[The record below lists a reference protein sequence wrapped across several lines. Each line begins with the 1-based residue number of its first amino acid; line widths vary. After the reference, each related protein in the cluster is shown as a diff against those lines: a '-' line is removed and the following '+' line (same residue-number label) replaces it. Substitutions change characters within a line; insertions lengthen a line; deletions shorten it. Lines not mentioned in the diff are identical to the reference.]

1 MLLSVPEEL
10 GIGFIAGLASR
21 AISTPL
27 SVITVRLQ
35 TETEGEDEDDELN
48 TKKGSPHESREG
60 LKRGS
65 IIGTVQRLSEE
76 EGLQGFWRGFTT
88 AIPLSLNPA
97 ITLFLFQVF
106 RKISSR
112 YSVQKN
118 QPLATPSA
126 GSAFL
131 GAAFSNAIS
140 TILLYPLILA
150 KTRLQVHRKQGASSE
165 TMFSIWKRALLREG
179 IPGAYQGLE
188 AQIVKGFVSQGIT
201 MMVKQ
206 R

>member
-76 EGLQGFWRGFTT
+76 EGLQGFWRGEHLGRPMLETSYQVINNT
-88 AIPLSLNPA
+88 RIHDHHPALTQSCHHPVSL
-97 ITLFLFQVF
+97 
-106 RKISSR
+106 
-112 YSVQKN
+112 
-118 QPLATPSA
+118 
-126 GSAFL
+126 
-131 GAAFSNAIS
+131 
-140 TILLYPLILA
+140 
-150 KTRLQVHRKQGASSE
+150 
-165 TMFSIWKRALLREG
+165 
-179 IPGAYQGLE
+179 PGLPQNL
-188 AQIVKGFVSQGIT
+188 
-201 MMVKQ
+201 
-206 R
+206 